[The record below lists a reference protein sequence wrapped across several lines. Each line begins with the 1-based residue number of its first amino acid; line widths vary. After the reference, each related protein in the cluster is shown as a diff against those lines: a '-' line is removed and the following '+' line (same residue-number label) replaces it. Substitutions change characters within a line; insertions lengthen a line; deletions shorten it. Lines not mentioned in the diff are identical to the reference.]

1 MTIALNCKFIAEIA
15 NPYCYTIAEIIYQLK
30 GRNGEFMWTTI
41 HYIFWNIKKLARA
54 FHRNKISILVLVNKS
69 VKKVWTNNVL
79 HNISRQKIFERMGFK
94 WLPKFV
100 RKKIVKIL
108 LKITS
113 IVVQN
118 EIQNIIELN
127 FWKGFM

>member
-1 MTIALNCKFIAEIA
+1 
-15 NPYCYTIAEIIYQLK
+15 
-30 GRNGEFMWTTI
+30 MWTTI

-118 EIQNIIELN
+118 EIQNIIGSNLG
-127 FWKGFM
+127 KALM

>member
-1 MTIALNCKFIAEIA
+1 MS
-15 NPYCYTIAEIIYQLK
+15 
-30 GRNGEFMWTTI
+30 TTI

-69 VKKVWTNNVL
+69 VRKCELTMYYTTYFNSKSLKEWGL
-79 HNISRQKIFERMGFK
+79 K

-118 EIQNIIELN
+118 EIQNNIELN
-127 FWKGFM
+127 FWRGFM